1 MGASYGLVM
10 VGGRRIRN
18 GIGPDRVLP
27 HYPKGSSR
35 PEYSGFVRSSYSSG
49 MEPDEYFMTSMGG
62 RRSL

>member
-35 PEYSGFVRSSYSSG
+35 PEYSDLFDLVILQEWNQ
-49 MEPDEYFMTSMGG
+49 MNT
-62 RRSL
+62 L